1 MISGIFI
8 PLITLYIKLK
18 SKTEEKIMKEKII
31 AFIKKEVVLVVAT
44 ILAIISAIVV
54 PPSLAYMD
62 YIDWHVLELLFC
74 LMAVMAGLQKCGL
87 FDRMG
92 EALLKKTSKVWQLC
106 FVLVMLCFILSMI
119 ITNDVA
125 LITFVPFAIVTLQKC
140 KKERLLIPVV
150 VLQTVAANLGSML
163 TPIGNP
169 QNLYLYNIS
178 GMDLFEFILCML
190 PNTMISLVL
199 ILLSLLFV
207 KGKSEEITLSSDVDE
222 IDSKNKCNIDK
233 KQTMVYLVLFAL
245 SLMVVAKVIAV
256 ELVLVMV
263 LIVVLLLDKSVLKK
277 VDYCL
282 LLTFISFFIFTGN
295 LGNIPVIRDSLQM
308 LVAGKELL
316 VGVVASQAISN
327 VPAALLLSGFTSDYR
342 ALLAGVNIGG
352 LGTLIASM
360 ASLISYKIL
369 ANEYDEKKGSY
380 FKWFTFV
387 NIVFLVILVVL
398 NM

>member
-1 MISGIFI
+1 
-8 PLITLYIKLK
+8 
-18 SKTEEKIMKEKII
+18 MKEKIL

-54 PPSLAYMD
+54 PPSLGYMD

-106 FVLVMLCFILSMI
+106 FVLVMLCFVLSMI

-125 LITFVPFAIVTLQKC
+125 LITFVPFVIVTLQKC

-190 PNTMISLVL
+190 PNTMISFIL
-199 ILLSLLFV
+199 ILFSLLFV
-207 KGKSEEITLSSDVDE
+207 KGKSEEITLSSDVDK
-222 IDSKNKCNIDK
+222 IDSRNKCNIDK